1 MMELMSGAPP
11 AWGIGAA
18 NAREIDERT
27 VTKKA
32 SLKDIAN
39 GVTEYGRNLTI
50 NIGREDKGLFQMHII
65 SMRSTS
71 C

>member
-1 MMELMSGAPP
+1 MSEERTIYRTNPARSDAMMELMSGAPP

-39 GVTEYGRNLTI
+39 GVTGYGRNSTI
-50 NIGREDKGLFQMHII
+50 NIGR
-65 SMRSTS
+65 
-71 C
+71 